1 MSSFSW
7 PPQGAYSSVGVGC
20 TLLPGSWSFLP
31 VGRCDTKPLW
41 TCWGGQGNSSFL
53 SALGR
58 KERWT
63 SAPHQGYQRLSLPLQ
78 PRESSSDSSPDAQ
91 SQGMRAVTRTASR
104 GGRRCRTP
112 VHKMAPAPSCQL
124 THSGALAAL
133 EIRSGLD
140 APLPRLC
147 LMTHPT
153 LGNNRTEAPSVLVRI
168 ERAAASAVPHLE
180 GRRGGR
186 RL

>member
-1 MSSFSW
+1 MDF
-7 PPQGAYSSVGVGC
+7 C
-20 TLLPGSWSFLP
+20 
-31 VGRCDTKPLW
+31 
-41 TCWGGQGNSSFL
+41 
-53 SALGR
+53 
-58 KERWT
+58 
-63 SAPHQGYQRLSLPLQ
+63 
-78 PRESSSDSSPDAQ
+78 SSPRVPTLIPATAASGEQ
-91 SQGMRAVTRTASR
+91 LQQLPRCSEPGVRAVTRTASR